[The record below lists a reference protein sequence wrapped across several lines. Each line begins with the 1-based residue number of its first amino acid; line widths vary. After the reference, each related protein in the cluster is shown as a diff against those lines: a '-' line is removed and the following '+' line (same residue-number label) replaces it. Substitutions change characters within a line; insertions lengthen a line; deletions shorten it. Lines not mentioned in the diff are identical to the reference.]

1 MATGLQIP
9 VGVDGTGG
17 ANLVSGDDNDRKI
30 IGIALADDDNE
41 NAFQQDITLGS
52 FMIFQ
57 VNDEVTDAAV
67 LRRLRAIFRV
77 FRQQSRFRLVDN
89 TVTIK
94 AGAEEGERELEFKY
108 VNLESD
114 EEVEARVAISGGGF
128 RLLTVGSG

>member
-30 IGIALADDDNE
+30 IGLALSDDDNQ
-41 NAFQQDITLGS
+41 NAFQQDITLGQ

-57 VNDEVTDAAV
+57 INGETTDAMII
-67 LRRLRAIFRV
+67 RRLRAIFRV
-77 FRQQSRFRLVDN
+77 FRQQSRFRLIDK
-89 TVTIK
+89 TVKIQE
-94 AGAEEGERELEFKY
+94 GSEEGVRELEFKY

-114 EEVEARVAISGGGF
+114 EEVQARVAISGSGF
-128 RLLTVGSG
+128 RLLSVP